1 MIRLKPRSAFFRVGM
16 VRYIGI
22 VFSLVLPILSDVGG
36 KTIYNIAL
44 IAIGLVREELTL
56 NGEYPK
62 IQLLDRDVTD
72 NRDGILF
79 AIGEHFRPIQQ

>member
-1 MIRLKPRSAFFRVGM
+1 M
-16 VRYIGI
+16 VRYMGI

-36 KTIYNIAL
+36 KTIYNIVL
-44 IAIGLVREELTL
+44 IAIGLAREELTL
-56 NGEYPK
+56 SGGYSK
-62 IQLLDRDVTD
+62 MQLLDRRVTD